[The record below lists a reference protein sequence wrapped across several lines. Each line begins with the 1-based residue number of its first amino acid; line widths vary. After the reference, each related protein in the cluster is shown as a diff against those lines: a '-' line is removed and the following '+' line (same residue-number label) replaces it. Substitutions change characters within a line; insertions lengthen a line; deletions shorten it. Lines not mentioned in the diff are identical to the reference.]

1 MDNFVDDPSSMYQV
15 GQSVIAYVSSIEEN
29 RVSLSLKQS
38 LAASRDTLFL
48 ESFFREQERLDAAHA
63 KGAGAAGPNWGAYP
77 LGGVVD
83 TTIAVV
89 QDYGSVLSFSDDRV
103 KGFVVSAQA
112 KVTPPSLFFVAFS
125 LLLLDD
131 ISSDTSCMIT
141 TNYLIIDKSDTL
153 YNSFYLFS
161 YFMGKLIN
169 SLFFIF
175 PLLCRE

>member
-112 KVTPPSLFFVAFS
+112 KVTHFS
-125 LLLLDD
+125 L
-131 ISSDTSCMIT
+131 
-141 TNYLIIDKSDTL
+141 
-153 YNSFYLFS
+153 
-161 YFMGKLIN
+161 
-169 SLFFIF
+169 
-175 PLLCRE
+175 